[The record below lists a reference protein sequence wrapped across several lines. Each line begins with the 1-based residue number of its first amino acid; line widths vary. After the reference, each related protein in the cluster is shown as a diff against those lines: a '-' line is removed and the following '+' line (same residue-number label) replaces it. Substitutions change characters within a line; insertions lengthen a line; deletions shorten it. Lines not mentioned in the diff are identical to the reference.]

1 MEKRKKRQNRNTGS
15 SLMFVIIAIA
25 FVGILATIVLHA
37 TLINVQVK
45 SQDKLIK
52 KDFYSAEGVMEMVE
66 QGIQNMALEC
76 MAEAYS
82 DMMKDYANTA
92 TSTSDQGKIQMQFA
106 EKYLDKL
113 VVKLTGQGI
122 LKNGDHYELSNS
134 MYKRDNIH
142 AQYSDVVNKSNDIS
156 DKAKYLNFYKHG
168 DWDGSVEAESVKP
181 MLQLSFS
188 ATNSYAEKS
197 LTIKNVQVIYTDD
210 TAGTD
215 VDHKR
220 SSEITTDIKI
230 VVPRLSFASSS
241 IYPEFTKYS
250 IIGDD
255 QVESSSI
262 GSSVNING
270 YVYAGHDGLYVDKG
284 EVTIAGNGI
293 RVISRGDIATRQG
306 GSLQL
311 GKLGDSGEPVLAE
324 VWTEN
329 YKTRSTVNSTSDY
342 EAKLNVYADSYV
354 HDDLALDSLNSRVNF
369 LAGNYYGYS
378 FNKNNITGSRTTVD
392 SEYSS
397 AIMVNGKQSAVSMAG
412 SMQTILLGGRSFIS
426 RSEDTR
432 SDDAVRSSTDIPM
445 GQAVSVKCDQNFYK
459 LANDDMASGFTNP
472 MLGTSYSAA
481 IGTGGTKFTYHGQD
495 YTTVLSESRLREYQD
510 YLNRTQPVTEIHY
523 SLTNQDS
530 SAEMVYFYYN
540 FKNEAAADAF
550 FNDVICNSAESKA
563 DFFDRIESSDYIKF
577 GTNPGELGL
586 KISPNL
592 LTLTN
597 SNYIKV
603 ISNSG
608 IQVEKKN
615 ITSDNLQTYLN
626 NSIQYA
632 SLYKS
637 YQLTLTDSMAS
648 EFAENAATQGSDAF
662 DLEKTDVG
670 GTQQTKE
677 NKVKNTNQLFGYKLI
692 TKEDNSDQYKFVKEA
707 AENPTAYGFSA
718 FGTSGNLYLK
728 AVKVPIA
735 TSSSDGKVLNGFAVF
750 VASTDSKPSDVT
762 VDMSEIQKKIKD
774 DLGFDNT
781 DPYNRVLLVVSN
793 CNVTVDR
800 DVRGLVIS
808 DTVVKLNGTN
818 VKMEADSASLQA
830 MITAQKK
837 LEGSSNESGK
847 FLKYFQCFANFVFG
861 NDEDVESVVDISQYV
876 SYQNWR
882 KNDDTYE

>member
-76 MAEAYS
+76 MAEAYKE
-82 DMMKDYANTA
+82 MMENYANTA

-142 AQYSDVVNKSNDIS
+142 AQYSEVVNKSNDIS

-168 DWDGSVEAESVKP
+168 DWDGNVEAESVKP

-255 QVESSSI
+255 QVESSSD

-284 EVTIAGNGI
+284 DVTIAGNGI

-329 YKTRSTVNSTSDY
+329 YKTRSTVNGTSAH

-397 AIMVNGKQSAVSMAG
+397 AIMVNGKQSSLSMG
-412 SMQTILLGGRSFIS
+412 GGMQTLLLGGRSFIS

-432 SDDAVRSSTDIPM
+432 SDTEVRSSTDIPM
-445 GQAVSVKCDQNFYK
+445 GQAVSIKCDQNFYK

-495 YTTVLSESRLREYQD
+495 YTTVLSEARLREYKD

-523 SLTNQDS
+523 NLSNSDS

-550 FNDVICNSAESKA
+550 FNDVICNSEESKA
-563 DFFDRIESSDYIKF
+563 DFFERIESSDYIKF
-577 GTNPGELGL
+577 GTNPGDLGL
-586 KISPNL
+586 KISSNL
-592 LTLTN
+592 LPLTS
-597 SNYIKV
+597 SNYIKE

-608 IQVEKKN
+608 IKVEKKN

-762 VDMSEIQKKIKD
+762 VDMSSIQDKLQNE
-774 DLGFDNT
+774 LGFNNSDA
-781 DPYNRVLLVVSN
+781 YNRVLLVVSN

-808 DTVVKLNGTN
+808 DTVVKLNGTD
-818 VKMEADSASLQA
+818 VEMEADSASLQA

-837 LEGSSNESGK
+837 LEGSSDESGK

-861 NDEDVESVVDISQYV
+861 GDEDVESVVDISQYV